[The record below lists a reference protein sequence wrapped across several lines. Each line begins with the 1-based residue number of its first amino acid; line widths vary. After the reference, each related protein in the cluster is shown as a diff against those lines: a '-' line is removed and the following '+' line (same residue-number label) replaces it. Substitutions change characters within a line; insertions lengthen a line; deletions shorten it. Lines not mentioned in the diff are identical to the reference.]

1 MCNLLHVEVV
11 LERRYI
17 QQKVRELDL
26 LVDITMIK
34 SLLLLIG
41 CLIISSTVASSS
53 EVIGDAFLS
62 LNSPSAS
69 WSVTNGTT
77 TVPGKV
83 PGDLITDLELGGV
96 IGDPLYELNFKAQN
110 WDDCTWNYSTS
121 FTLDTTFTGAAQY
134 LLVFEGIKM
143 VADVSLNG
151 NVLGYTQDQF
161 LRYVF
166 DATAALNN
174 GGVGAQNLI
183 VSFPTGADQRNAEQ
197 RWMSCR

>member
-1 MCNLLHVEVV
+1 
-11 LERRYI
+11 
-17 QQKVRELDL
+17 
-26 LVDITMIK
+26 MIK
-34 SLLLLIG
+34 SFLLLIG

-62 LNSPSAS
+62 LNSVSVS

-96 IGDPLYELNFKAQN
+96 IGDPLYELNFKAKD
-110 WDDCTWNYSTS
+110 WDICTWNYTTT

-174 GGVGAQNLI
+174 GGAGAQKLI